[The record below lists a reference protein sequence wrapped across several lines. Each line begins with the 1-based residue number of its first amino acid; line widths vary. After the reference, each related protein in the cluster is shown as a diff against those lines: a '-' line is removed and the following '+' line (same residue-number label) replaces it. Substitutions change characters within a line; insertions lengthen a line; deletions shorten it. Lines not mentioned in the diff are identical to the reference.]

1 MLTRKTITHLPDKKL
16 ILLIPAGLS
25 FDELTPLKIL
35 DPKIKFYDGDEF
47 LNEKNGI
54 SYCYYETL
62 ISRFE
67 NYDSL
72 MFVKNP
78 YWRILEIYL
87 WKYLYQPC
95 YGNTITKTFKKTI
108 KRLYGS
114 LDLGL
119 EKENRIYVSP
129 QDLNLTKNYFV
140 CENYKSELKRWF
152 NIETEVVP
160 RSNVRLERPTSL
172 YDFSID
178 TLSDFYDSES
188 AEIIYEKNIKIFEK
202 FGYDFYS
209 YLDYHDPVRKIHA
222 LHGDLINKFE
232 I

>member
-1 MLTRKTITHLPDKKL
+1 MINRKTITHLPDKKR

-25 FDELTPLKIL
+25 FDELSPLKIL
-35 DPKIKFYDGDEF
+35 DPKIKFYNDDEF
-47 LNEKNGI
+47 LNEKSGI

-62 ISRFE
+62 IPKFE

-72 MFVKNP
+72 MFIKNP

-87 WKYLYQPC
+87 WKYLYHPS
-95 YGNTITKTFKKTI
+95 YGSTPTKTFKKTI
-108 KRLYGS
+108 KKLYGT

-129 QDLNLTKNYFV
+129 QNLDLTENFFV
-140 CENYKSELKRWF
+140 CENYKTEFNKWF
-152 NIETEVVP
+152 GFEIEPVHRHNIRVQK
-160 RSNVRLERPTSL
+160 PTSL
-172 YDFSID
+172 YDLSLETF
-178 TLSDFYDSES
+178 SDFYDSES
-188 AEIIYEKNIKIFEK
+188 AEIIYNKHKKVFER

-209 YLDYHDPVRKIHA
+209 YLDHHDEVKKIHV
-222 LHGDLINKFE
+222 LHGDLVNKFE

>member
-1 MLTRKTITHLPDKKL
+1 MINRKTITHLPDKKR

-25 FDELTPLKIL
+25 FDELSPLKIL
-35 DPKIKFYDGDEF
+35 DPKIKFYNDDEF
-47 LNEKNGI
+47 LNEKSGI

-62 ISRFE
+62 ITKFE

-72 MFVKNP
+72 MFIKNP

-87 WKYLYQPC
+87 WKYLYHPS
-95 YGNTITKTFKKTI
+95 YGSTITKTFKKTI
-108 KRLYGS
+108 KRLYGT

-129 QDLNLTKNYFV
+129 QNLDLTENFFV
-140 CENYKSELKRWF
+140 CENYKTEFNKWF
-152 NIETEVVP
+152 GFEIDSVLRHNIRVQK
-160 RSNVRLERPTSL
+160 PTSL
-172 YDFSID
+172 YDSSLETF
-178 TLSDFYDSES
+178 SDFYDSES
-188 AEIIYEKNIKIFEK
+188 AEIIYSKHEKVFDK

-209 YLDYHDPVRKIHA
+209 YLDYHNPIKKIHV
-222 LHGDLINKFE
+222 LHGDLVNKFE